1 MLDTRSFTIG
11 LGCGVVVAAIVV
23 GTSVIAAGQGEPRR
37 TDAPK
42 SIEGVWRVVE
52 QTINNRTLRGDQL
65 GVGYHIWTKGY
76 YCAVRESDVPPRPNV
91 TDTDAAS
98 AADLRAVWGPF
109 VAQLGTYKLSPDGLT
124 SATTLVAKNPSNMD
138 QVRVA
143 QGRARLDGDTLIT
156 EPADPNKE
164 GRRITLKMVRVE

>member
-1 MLDTRSFTIG
+1 MIEARSFSIG
-11 LGCGVVVAAIVV
+11 LASGVVVAAVAV
-23 GTSVIAAGQGEPRR
+23 STSLIAGQAEPRR
-37 TDAPK
+37 SDTPK

-52 QTINNRTLRGDQL
+52 QTINDRTLRGDQL

-98 AADLRAVWGPF
+98 AAELRAAWGPF
-109 VAQLGTYKLSPDGLT
+109 VAQLGTYKLSADGLS
-124 SATTLVAKNPSNMD
+124 SATTLVAKNPSNMG
-138 QVRVA
+138 QSRVA
-143 QGRARLDGDTLIT
+143 QGRMRLDGETLVA
-156 EPADPNKE
+156 EPADPNRE